1 MVSSIQPIIVTRD
14 LDRLLVFYQSLF
26 SATETLRQPPDG
38 PIFYLGLRIGE
49 SELGLVADSGVD
61 VDAAQ
66 RILLSIGV
74 DNVDGML
81 ELVEPAGGQ
90 LLGPPNDMPWGQ
102 RVAHIKDPDGNAVN
116 LTQTIQL
123 TQAR

>member
-1 MVSSIQPIIVTRD
+1 MTSSIQPIIVTRD
-14 LDRLLVFYQSLF
+14 LDRLLAFYQSLF
-26 SATETLRQPPDG
+26 GATEFMRQPADG

-61 VDAAQ
+61 IDAAQ

-81 ELVEPAGGQ
+81 DLVEPAGGQ

-116 LTQTIQL
+116 LTQTI
-123 TQAR
+123 